1 MRYGYLSRDKQLAL
15 VQIIFTAGFGLMILG
30 TQLITSEQEWGIA
43 FVIIGIISV
52 LVSLWRFDKLP

>member
-1 MRYGYLSRDKQLAL
+1 MRYGYMSRDKQLAM

-52 LVSLWRFDKLP
+52 LFSLWRFDKLP